1 MPAKVAHCTKR
12 WPALQKPP
20 ILIKGT
26 KVGPGRLQ
34 RGGSDK
40 RMARIE
46 EPITIKRY
54 GDSRLY
60 NASVGSYVSLQ
71 DIADMVEDD
80 DTFVV
85 RDAKSGEY
93 ITTIVLKQI
102 IAERVHHG

>member
-1 MPAKVAHCTKR
+1 MAHCTKR

-20 ILIKGT
+20 ILAEGA
-26 KVGPGRLQ
+26 KVGANRLQ
-34 RGGSDK
+34 RGSDR
-40 RMARIE
+40 RMARTE

-54 GDSRLY
+54 GNSRLY
-60 NASVGSYVSLQ
+60 NASAGSYVSLQ

-80 DTFVV
+80 DAFVV
-85 RDAKSGEY
+85 RDAKSGED